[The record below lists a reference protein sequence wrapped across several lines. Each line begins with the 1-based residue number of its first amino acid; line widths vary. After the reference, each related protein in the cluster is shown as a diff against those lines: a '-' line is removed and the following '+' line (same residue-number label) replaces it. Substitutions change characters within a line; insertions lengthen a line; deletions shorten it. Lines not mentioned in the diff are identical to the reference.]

1 MKKMAE
7 ELHKGEESKQLTD
20 LENND
25 QSVFSL
31 SQACFYHTF
40 RQNINIDNPTVSAET
55 RKLMEQVLAS
65 KANEDE
71 MSSRVATLLAGTS
84 LTTTKGFKG
93 DGRQV
98 DMVEY
103 NGGKQKSN

>member
-1 MKKMAE
+1 M
-7 ELHKGEESKQLTD
+7 
-20 LENND
+20 
-25 QSVFSL
+25 
-31 SQACFYHTF
+31 
-40 RQNINIDNPTVSAET
+40 SAET

-93 DGRQV
+93 EGRQV
-98 DMVEY
+98 DAVEY
-103 NGGKQKSN
+103 NGGNKKRPLKPLKTPDLYICLWLLNALCSTNKK